1 MRCLYA
7 KLAYNVDKSLFPSH
21 AISLSFPKLMY
32 RPFFYIL
39 YNDENCQTLPSLVQT
54 ILLSW
59 VPIFPI
65 YMKARFLGA
74 PYHNLHSL
82 SPALSL
88 SLIHIWH
95 SLKMD
100 QRKVANIIIQFEALK
115 VKAKKCSRER
125 VLPPKRG
132 SIKRRI
138 FSCLIHKL
146 MKITR
151 GNVWFSR
158 SIHQD
163 LSLSLYIYLNDLN
176 ITVMSFLL
184 TLVLVPTSH
193 DCCIVITPFE
203 DML

>member
-1 MRCLYA
+1 MPS
-7 KLAYNVDKSLFPSH
+7 YNVDKSLYPSH
-21 AISLSFPKLMY
+21 AISLSFPKLLY

-39 YNDENCQTLPSLVQT
+39 YDENCQTLSLFVSPNHFTFMSSYFPYIYEGTFFRCSISQPSL
-54 ILLSW
+54 S
-59 VPIFPI
+59 
-65 YMKARFLGA
+65 
-74 PYHNLHSL
+74 
-82 SPALSL
+82 LSL

-100 QRKVANIIIQFEALK
+100 QRKAANIIIQFEELK
-115 VKAKKCSRER
+115 VKEKKCNRER

-132 SIKRRI
+132 CIKRRI
-138 FSCLIHKL
+138 FLCLIHKL

-163 LSLSLYIYLNDLN
+163 LSLALYIYLNDLN

-184 TLVLVPTSH
+184 TLVLVPGH
-193 DCCIVITPFE
+193 
-203 DML
+203 

>member
-1 MRCLYA
+1 M
-7 KLAYNVDKSLFPSH
+7 
-21 AISLSFPKLMY
+21 
-32 RPFFYIL
+32 
-39 YNDENCQTLPSLVQT
+39 CQATTLTKACTLPMQFPCPSQNYCIGPFSIFSMMKIVKHFPCLLVQT
-54 ILLSW
+54 ISLSW

-65 YMKARFLGA
+65 YMKAHFLGA
-74 PYHNLHSL
+74 PYHNLLSL
-82 SPALSL
+82 SLSL

-100 QRKVANIIIQFEALK
+100 QRKAANIIIQFEELK
-115 VKAKKCSRER
+115 VKEKKCNREQ

-132 SIKRRI
+132 CIKRRI
-138 FSCLIHKL
+138 FLCLIHKL

-163 LSLSLYIYLNDLN
+163 LSLALYIYLNDLN

-184 TLVLVPTSH
+184 TLVLVPGH
-193 DCCIVITPFE
+193 
-203 DML
+203 